1 MTPVAASVVGHAMVV
16 RDDAAVVPWRDVRLD
31 RFASTATRMVV
42 RAVSRAWPARDLE
55 SPDTVGVY
63 LATGETGLDVE
74 AFLAAAHVAWDDA
87 PDDPDFGRMGGRAL
101 RAIDPYFS
109 LRTLANGPPALLATH
124 LGARGPSV
132 NVAQQPCGLAWALL
146 AGLDDLRRGRCD
158 VAVVG
163 ACDVPSV
170 PTRQAVGRESRGVGA
185 ADEAGVL
192 ILRRTEGHRPA
203 WSVRWDGGMGAD
215 VESGRPAEGTVSDPL
230 RRLLRRWDEC
240 GDGGSSFEVSMDA
253 GGGDRAV
260 VVVEA
265 G

>member
-1 MTPVAASVVGHAMVV
+1 MTPVAATVVGHAMVV
-16 RDDAAVVPWRDVRLD
+16 RDDAAVVSWRDARLD
-31 RFASTATRMVV
+31 RFASVATRMVV
-42 RAVSRAWPARDLE
+42 RAVARAWPARDSE
-55 SPDTVGVY
+55 NPDRVGVY

-74 AFLAAAHVAWDDA
+74 AFLAAAHVAWDDT

-109 LRTLANGPPALLATH
+109 LRTLANGPSALLATH

-132 NVAQQPCGLAWALL
+132 NVAQQACGVAWALL
-146 AGLDDLRRGRCD
+146 AGLDDLRQGRCD

-170 PTRQAVGRESRGVGA
+170 PTRQATRRDGHDIGA

-192 ILRRTEGHRPA
+192 ILRRTTGHGPA
-203 WSVRWDGGMGAD
+203 WSVRWDGGGRAARGS
-215 VESGRPAEGTVSDPL
+215 ERPAEGTVSDPL

-240 GDGGSSFEVSMDA
+240 GDGRASFEVSMDA
-253 GGGDRAV
+253 GGGGCAV
-260 VVVEA
+260 VVVHA
-265 G
+265 A